1 MRRVLD
7 AFNNSGKTWFI
18 KNRIEYLRKNSV
30 EKIYFY
36 IFLFFTI
43 FQYNLETERH
53 SLSSPMALG
62 LGERLRR
69 VLDTWERSESG
80 FPKRQNNLPFPRH
93 SLSGAYQFIVL
104 LLSIASPI
112 SMRLRNPNR
121 KREDE
126 DSISP
131 SLSGLLTSSYS
142 LFPVAAIYS
151 L

>member
-7 AFNNSGKTWFI
+7 ACNNSGKTWFI

-30 EKIYFY
+30 EKKYYY
-36 IFLFFTI
+36 ILLFFTI

-69 VLDTWERSESG
+69 VLDTWEKSES
-80 FPKRQNNLPFPRH
+80 RQNNLPFPRH
-93 SLSGAYQFIVL
+93 SLSGASQFIVH